1 MQFFFWGDY
10 VYLMIY
16 YILYYWINYS
26 VRVAKI
32 VYIICDY
39 AIGKGGKKKL
49 QKKKP
54 RKKNKKKLIIQ

>member
-1 MQFFFWGDY
+1 
-10 VYLMIY
+10 MIY

-39 AIGKGGKKKL
+39 AISKGGKKKIA
-49 QKKKP
+49 KKRPK
-54 RKKNKKKLIIQ
+54 KKNKKKLIIQ

>member
-1 MQFFFWGDY
+1 MQFFLGDY
-10 VYLMIY
+10 IYLMIY

-39 AIGKGGKKKL
+39 AIGKGGKKNC
-49 QKKKP
+49 KKSPKE
-54 RKKNKKKLIIQ
+54 K

>member
-1 MQFFFWGDY
+1 MAIFFWGDY

-39 AIGKGGKKKL
+39 AIGKGGKKNC
-49 QKKKP
+49 KKKAQ
-54 RKKNKKKLIIQ
+54 KEK